1 MKNFNNNELS
11 KDINFIIK
19 NNIMFTKTDG
29 KTIFCI
35 NLADSENNESYVY
48 YDENERNTDF
58 QLLTEKLNF

>member
-1 MKNFNNNELS
+1 
-11 KDINFIIK
+11 
-19 NNIMFTKTDG
+19 MFTKTDG